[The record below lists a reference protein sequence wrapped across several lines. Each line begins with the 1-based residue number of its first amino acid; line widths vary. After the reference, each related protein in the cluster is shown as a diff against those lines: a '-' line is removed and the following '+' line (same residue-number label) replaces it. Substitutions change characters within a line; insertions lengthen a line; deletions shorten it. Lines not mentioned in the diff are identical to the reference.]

1 MEMFMEAV
9 QNTLVGMGT
18 VFVVLIFISLIISL
32 FQYIPKIEAAL
43 KGGNKKAS
51 PVAAP
56 QVETVAAPVEEEE
69 EELVGDDALVAVI
82 TAALMAY
89 QGGTST
95 SKDQLIVRS
104 IKRAKRTGRR

>member
-1 MEMFMEAV
+1 MTLFMEAL

-32 FQYIPKIEAAL
+32 FKFIPQLEQAL
-43 KGGNKKAS
+43 KGGKKKEEAAA
-51 PVAAP
+51 PVKAAP
-56 QVETVAAPVEEEE
+56 QIIEEEDYE
-69 EELVGDDALVAVI
+69 EELVDDDALVAVI

-95 SKDQLIVRS
+95 SKDQLVVRS
-104 IKRAKRTGRR
+104 IRRAKRTGRR

>member
-1 MEMFMEAV
+1 MGTFMEAV

-32 FQYIPKIEAAL
+32 FKYISVIEEAI
-43 KGGNKKAS
+43 KGGKKAKA
-51 PVAAP
+51 PVAPKTEVAP
-56 QVETVAAPVEEEE
+56 APVEYEEE
-69 EELVGDDALVAVI
+69 EELIGDDALVAVI

-104 IKRAKRTGRR
+104 IKRAKRNGRR